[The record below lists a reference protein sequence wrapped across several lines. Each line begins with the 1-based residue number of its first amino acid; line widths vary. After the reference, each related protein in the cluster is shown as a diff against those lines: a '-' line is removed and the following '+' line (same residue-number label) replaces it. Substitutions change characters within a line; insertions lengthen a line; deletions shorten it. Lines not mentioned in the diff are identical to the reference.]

1 MPSWE
6 RQCSAESVLLDK
18 LTPALSRKSALPD
31 WDVTDLLPCFTTRP
45 PAAHTT
51 NAESVEQ
58 LKIFK
63 PDPPVPQVS
72 IKSV

>member
-1 MPSWE
+1 ML
-6 RQCSAESVLLDK
+6 AESVLLDK

-31 WDVTDLLPCFTTRP
+31 WDVTIYYHVLQLAPGC
-45 PAAHTT
+45 TT